1 MIEEYIKLHFDFN
14 DMLDFADL
22 QACGCKYPHA
32 TLNKSGYTS
41 DNSYKAHLRYIE
53 QRAKNA
59 SNLRNNRNN
68 DNDLLAMIAAGIVK
82 GGFNALDFALRGT
95 MDRAVKRA
103 IEKVFEGQ
111 GVTVKH

>member
-1 MIEEYIKLHFDFN
+1 VIQEYIKLHLDFN

-22 QACGCKYPHA
+22 QACGCKYPHS

-41 DNSYKAHLRYIE
+41 DNSYNAHLRFIE
-53 QRAKNA
+53 QRAKHA
-59 SNLRNNRNN
+59 SNLRNNNG
-68 DNDLLAMIAAGIVK
+68 NDLLDMIAAGIVK

-95 MDRAVKRA
+95 MDKAVKRA

-111 GVTVKH
+111 GFTVKH